1 VKGKPVKRD
10 IEAVAHNIG
19 FLLLIA
25 LIIFI
30 TYKDIIK
37 LF

>member
-1 VKGKPVKRD
+1 V
-10 IEAVAHNIG
+10 EAAIHNIG

-30 TYKDIIK
+30 TYRDIIK